1 MKLGTLLSAFACMTL
16 SMGFA
21 TPAKAEDPIKIGVYM
36 PLTGQNAF
44 AGQLELEG
52 IQLAHKITPTV
63 LGRPVELVVVDN
75 KSDKVEAAN
84 AVKRLTEHEK
94 VLAIIGTYGS
104 SLAMAGGEVA
114 ERAKVPVLATSSTN
128 PLVTQGKKY
137 YFRACFIDPYQG
149 AAAATYAYKNLG
161 YKKAAVL
168 TDVANDYAVGLSNF
182 FKKTFKK
189 IGGEL
194 VADMKYSS
202 GDQDF
207 TAQLTELIS
216 KKPDIVFMPAYF
228 AEGAIIMKQAREL
241 GATFVLMGA
250 DAMDNPDTLK
260 IGGKAVEGFLHTTF
274 PYDVNMENMSAEAK
288 TFTDAWKKNFPNKDP
303 NVNATLGY
311 TCYDMTT
318 ADYRGIL
325 FNFNNPYWT
334 ENRDIIPAV
343 CYAIDRQAIVDS
355 VLLGQGMAA
364 YSPLQRNVYN
374 DETVNHYDYDPAKAK
389 EILESVGCT
398 MGESGYYERNGEEIG
413 FVISVMSGEQDRID
427 IAQAAAQQ
435 LREVGIH
442 CTVDIP
448 AQMDWSGQM
457 ACLIGWGSPFDAD
470 DHTYKVFGT
479 DKGANYSGYSNA
491 LVDEYLTLAR
501 QSSDDAV
508 RKEYYGKFLHALAD
522 DPAYAFIC
530 YIDANYV
537 AKSTVHGINMD
548 TVLGHHGVGI
558 FWNIQDWTIG
568 E

>member
-1 MKLGTLLSAFACMTL
+1 MKLGTLLSMAAMAV
-16 SMGFA
+16 MGMA
-21 TPAKAEDPIKIGVYM
+21 LALPAQAADPIKIGVYL

-44 AGQLELEG
+44 GGQLELEG
-52 IQLAHKITPTV
+52 IQLAHKLKPTA
-63 LGRPVELVVVDN
+63 LDRPVELVIVDN

-114 ERAKVPVLATSSTN
+114 ERAKVPVIGTSCTN

-207 TAQLTELIS
+207 TAQLTELLS
-216 KKPDIVFMPAYF
+216 KKPDIVFMPASF

-274 PYDVNMENMSAEAK
+274 PYDVNMESMSAEAK
-288 TFTDAWKKNFPNKDP
+288 TFTDAWKQTFPNKDP
-303 NVNATLGY
+303 NVNSALGY
-311 TCYDMTT
+311 NCYNIIMDALARAGKADTEALT
-318 ADYRGIL
+318 AALAATKNLPTALG
-325 FNFNNPYWT
+325 
-334 ENRDIIPAV
+334 
-343 CYAIDRQAIVDS
+343 
-355 VLLGQGMAA
+355 VL
-364 YSPLQRNVYN
+364 SIN
-374 DETVNHYDYDPAKAK
+374 ETHDAEMP
-389 EILESVGCT
+389 
-398 MGESGYYERNGEEIG
+398 
-413 FVISVMSGEQDRID
+413 
-427 IAQAAAQQ
+427 
-435 LREVGIH
+435 VGI
-442 CTVDIP
+442 IKY
-448 AQMDWSGQM
+448 MDGKRKY
-457 ACLIGWGSPFDAD
+457 IGDAI
-470 DHTYKVFGT
+470 
-479 DKGANYSGYSNA
+479 A
-491 LVDEYLTLAR
+491 E
-501 QSSDDAV
+501 
-508 RKEYYGKFLHALAD
+508 
-522 DPAYAFIC
+522 
-530 YIDANYV
+530 
-537 AKSTVHGINMD
+537 
-548 TVLGHHGVGI
+548 
-558 FWNIQDWTIG
+558 
-568 E
+568 